1 MAQPVVAESEPSSIV
16 GNGGGY
22 GYNGSRS
29 ASSAF
34 SPLRQRPQ
42 LGPRARSASSSNL
55 QDIPER
61 AVRFRDDTELD
72 HRNSEQDVLSELIDF
87 LRNHAPP
94 SDNFMSIPDKA
105 VGDDRGRWSM
115 LKRLSPTTKRK
126 GVLKSPQHIQLPDS
140 AVSGTT
146 IGGHRHIAIS
156 IPLSAS
162 PFGQNPRSQYP
173 IYSNRSFKPITS
185 RYTPTRAYVN
195 EKGIVTVL
203 QGIAEDRESP
213 LSRESYLA
221 MNPTPRYQPSSNY
234 PQGQGDLGNNTY
246 SSAAIP
252 KSSSASKI
260 PDYSTLVR
268 SLSQTSANRDNRDS
282 EILKQ
287 YAQKETPA
295 VSPPNYRASMPA
307 RASSLTTG
315 RSLFPESS
323 IDAVIFQRDSIEDS
337 AAPPDI
343 TRANPGDSRKHSLSK
358 SIETTGEEPVI
369 SEAQQVRAS
378 KSSPVLLRELATMA
392 PKKEEA
398 IPVTVITQSPL
409 IGTERKKSP
418 TPSARSTQSRREKV
432 RAKKLKDLET
442 ARNVAQRR
450 HSEQSQPS
458 DAPSVP
464 TPPAKSVLRPKS
476 IRMDSFPAQER
487 PQSPTMS
494 SIMVVTDVHPS
505 PPPARDSVRAPETNG
520 RPQTPAQSS
529 KSTPGRDTVLQR
541 DSSMNSNACVN
552 GSNNPTPPQSNG
564 SGGGSPP
571 HRRPSLDRTSLSR
584 RREWNANREKERK
597 EREQLRKAQAIRAT
611 ARQLGIDQ
619 DEPEESSKLLPM
631 EQDVLRRYEA
641 YREYRIR
648 EMERRV
654 RRLERNGDVWLRALV
669 PVLDNLNRTLANVQ
683 KEQPKQSPSQ
693 AQGWV
698 SDDSIGGSQ
707 DARGRSLGYRRQQ
720 VARDKA
726 ARRGTSERQFLE
738 QLVKQRDE
746 LAAGSNSDD
755 MRGFDTI
762 EPLMRE
768 LAGRS
773 RLSFEARK
781 TLGVDQDGGLISTY

>member
-1 MAQPVVAESEPSSIV
+1 MAQSVTAESDPSSTV
-16 GNGGGY
+16 GSGGGY
-22 GYNGSRS
+22 GFNGSRS

-72 HRNSEQDVLSELIDF
+72 QRNSEQDVLSELIDF

-94 SDNFMSIPDKA
+94 SDNFMSIPDQA
-105 VGDDRGRWSM
+105 VNDDRGRWSM
-115 LKRLSPTTKRK
+115 LKRLAPISKRK
-126 GVLKSPQHIQLPDS
+126 GILKSPQNIQLPDS

-162 PFGQNPRSQYP
+162 PFGVNPRSQYP
-173 IYSNRSFKPITS
+173 IYQNRAFKPITS

-203 QGIAEDRESP
+203 QGITEDRESP
-213 LSRESYLA
+213 VTRESPLA
-221 MNPTPRYQPSSNY
+221 MNPIPRYQLSPTYQQS
-234 PQGQGDLGNNTY
+234 QGDSGNPTY
-246 SSAAIP
+246 NPAAIP
-252 KSSSASKI
+252 KSSTTSRI

-268 SLSQTSANRDNRDS
+268 SLSHASDRDNRDS

-287 YAQKETPA
+287 PQKETPA
-295 VSPPNYRASMPA
+295 ASPPNYRASLPA

-315 RSLFPESS
+315 RALFPESS
-323 IDAVIFQRDSIEDS
+323 IDAVIFQRDSLEDS

-343 TRANPGDSRKHSLSK
+343 TRTASRDSLNHSLSK
-358 SIETTGEEPVI
+358 SIETTGDDPVV

-378 KSSPVLLRELATMA
+378 KSSPVLVREFATMT
-392 PKKEEA
+392 PKKRETT
-398 IPVTVITQSPL
+398 PVTVITQSPL
-409 IGTERKKSP
+409 IGTERRKSP

-432 RAKKLKDLET
+432 RARKLKDLEA
-442 ARNVAQRR
+442 ARNVVQRR
-450 HSEQSQPS
+450 QSEQSQAS
-458 DAPSVP
+458 DAQSIP

-476 IRMDSFPAQER
+476 IRMDSLPMQER

-494 SIMVVTDVHPS
+494 SIMVVADVHPS
-505 PPPARDSVRAPETNG
+505 PPLTRESTLVQEITG
-520 RPQTPAQSS
+520 RPQTPPRSS
-529 KSTPGRDTVLQR
+529 KSISGGDTASKRDASL
-541 DSSMNSNACVN
+541 NSNACVN
-552 GSNNPTPPQSNG
+552 GSNNPTPPQSDG

-571 HRRPSLDRTSLSR
+571 HRRSSMDRTSLSR
-584 RREWNANREKERK
+584 RREWNESREKERK
-597 EREQLRKAQAIRAT
+597 EREQLRKAQAIRAK
-611 ARQLGIDQ
+611 ARQLGINQ
-619 DEPEESSKLLPM
+619 EEPEGNSKLLPM

-683 KEQPKQSPSQ
+683 QEQPKQSPSQ

-698 SDDSIGGSQ
+698 SDDSTGGSQ

-746 LAAGSNSDD
+746 LAGGSNSDD
-755 MRGFDTI
+755 MSGFDTI

-781 TLGVDQDGGLISTY
+781 TLGVDKDGGLISTC